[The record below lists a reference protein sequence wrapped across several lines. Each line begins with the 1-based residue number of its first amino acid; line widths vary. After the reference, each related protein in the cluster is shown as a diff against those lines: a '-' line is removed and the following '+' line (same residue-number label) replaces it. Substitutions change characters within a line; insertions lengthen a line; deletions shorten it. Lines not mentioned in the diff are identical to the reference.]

1 MAISLRA
8 YLQDDY
14 LYINKKHQ
22 GRDDGNNWT
31 TAVICECWTNWY
43 SLWEMRNLVIHGR
56 NVAEVNQLKRRYAV
70 QDLNAIYEMRDQLL
84 PRDRD
89 LLMESAEVHA
99 TKTTRQIRNWITT
112 FRPIIQHS
120 VKTAAKHAITGVKS
134 IREYFLPSNNS

>member
-1 MAISLRA
+1 LLDGIDAWFHQRDFDYTVYPSTYHGLCREQAKIGWRQFFSGRFSEEWA

-31 TAVICECWTNWY
+31 TAVICECWKNWY

-70 QDLNAIYEMRDQLL
+70 QDLNAI
-84 PRDRD
+84 
-89 LLMESAEVHA
+89 
-99 TKTTRQIRNWITT
+99 I
-112 FRPIIQHS
+112 
-120 VKTAAKHAITGVKS
+120 
-134 IREYFLPSNNS
+134 